1 MKRMTYAAVALG
13 LVVAAC
19 SPAASGGGL
28 KPVVRLATGVDPSF
42 TPVYVA
48 AEKGFFDEHGVTVE
62 YVTTE
67 GGPTM
72 TQAVIAGEAQMA
84 TQSDATTV
92 TLMASNGGLRALS
105 VFEQSSTYIKVVLGK
120 GVAKPSDIK
129 KMAVVPGLMALATD
143 RYLESEN
150 IDVGAVEHVTATPP
164 DTPTLLERGDVDAAV
179 IYEPWATRAAAQSGG
194 SVVGDIGDFG
204 LSYAQWLVTDEKW
217 LSQNQE
223 AAAGVVAAIEEAGAY
238 ATEHPE
244 EAAQITE
251 KAIKIPQ
258 DQTLAIMKELEFVTR
273 DFTDA
278 DLEQARDAATFF
290 ADQGAIKSEPD
301 LDTQILK
308 GWYGEHV
315 KN

>member
-1 MKRMTYAAVALG
+1 MKRIVLAVVVALG
-13 LVVAAC
+13 LAAC
-19 SPAASGGGL
+19 SPAASGGGM

-48 AEKGFFDEHGVTVE
+48 AEKGFFDKHGVTVE

-72 TQAVIAGEAQMA
+72 TQAVIAGEAQMS

-105 VFEQSSTYIKVVLGK
+105 VFEQSSTYIKVVFGK
-120 GVAKPSDIK
+120 GVSKPTDIK
-129 KMAVVPGLMALATD
+129 KVGVIPGLMALATD
-143 RYLESEN
+143 RYLRSEN
-150 IDVGAVEHVTATPP
+150 LDGVEKVAATPP
-164 DTPTLLERGDVDAAV
+164 DIPTLLERGDIDAAV
-179 IYEPWATRAAAQSGG
+179 IYEPWATRAASQAGG

-217 LSQNQE
+217 LSQNE
-223 AAAGVVAAIEEAGAY
+223 KAAAGVVAAIEEAGAY

-258 DQTLAIMKELEFVTR
+258 DQTLDIMRELEFVTR

-278 DLEQARDAATFF
+278 DLKQARDAGTFF
-290 ADQGAIKSEPD
+290 VDQGAIKSAPD

-308 GWYGEHV
+308 GWYTEHV
-315 KN
+315 KS

>member
-1 MKRMTYAAVALG
+1 MKRIAIAAAGLALVA
-13 LVVAAC
+13 AAC
-19 SPAASGGGL
+19 SPAASSGGM

-48 AEKGFFDEHGVTVE
+48 AEKGLFDKHGVTVE
-62 YVTTE
+62 YIKTE

-84 TQSDATTV
+84 TQSDATTI
-92 TLMASNGGLRALS
+92 TLMAANANLRALS
-105 VFEQSSTYIKVVLGK
+105 VFEQSSTYIKVVYGK
-120 GVAKPSDIK
+120 DVKTPK
-129 KMAVVPGLMALATD
+129 KVGVVPGLMALATD
-143 RYLESEN
+143 KYLDSKGIE
-150 IDVGAVEHVTATPP
+150 GVEKVNATPP
-164 DTPTLLERGDVDAAV
+164 DIPTLLERGDIDAAV
-179 IYEPWATRAAAQSGG
+179 IYEPWASRAAEQAGG
-194 SVVGDIGDFG
+194 SIVGDIGDFG

-223 AAAGVVAAIEEAGAY
+223 AAAGVVAAIEEAGQY
-238 ATEHPE
+238 VTEHPE

-258 DQTLAIMKELEFVTR
+258 DQALDIMKEIEFVTR

-278 DLEQARDAATFF
+278 DLKQARDAATYFVT
-290 ADQGAIKSEPD
+290 AGAIKSKPD
-301 LDTQILK
+301 VDKQVLK

-315 KN
+315 KS